1 MMILEFLGI
10 CLVNAIITLVSGRPY
25 KWSIVIISWVL
36 FELIYAFFF
45 YRDVPE
51 TGEATKKNQMEE
63 NNYMS
68 EKEKAIIEDN
78 LRAYENNFGYIK
90 IVKEECGKGFYVFTS
105 EERSK
110 SGCWTQFCYNIDYL
124 NGWLY
129 GCVQAANGVMK
140 KIAKK

>member
-51 TGEATKKNQMEE
+51 TGETTKKNQMEE
-63 NNYMS
+63 NKLYVRKRKSNY
-68 EKEKAIIEDN
+68 
-78 LRAYENNFGYIK
+78 
-90 IVKEECGKGFYVFTS
+90 
-105 EERSK
+105 
-110 SGCWTQFCYNIDYL
+110 
-124 NGWLY
+124 
-129 GCVQAANGVMK
+129 
-140 KIAKK
+140 